1 MLTCRHFCCRYVNLS
16 NATPDQLE
24 ELTRA
29 CEPASFGV
37 KQENELDETYRK
49 AGKMDSE
56 CFASMLD
63 PSNTDLLNIVR
74 GYLLDGPQSNRGVIA
89 ELYKLNIYG
98 KYFNLSH
105 PPSGAILPPR
115 QRLILQAPCRYTTE
129 RKHVRVACGRLS
141 DTP

>member
-1 MLTCRHFCCRYVNLS
+1 M
-16 NATPDQLE
+16 
-24 ELTRA
+24 ELLAQA

-37 KQENELDETYRK
+37 KQENVLDETYRK

-56 CFASMLD
+56 CFASALD
-63 PSNTDLLNIVR
+63 PSNIDLIKIVR
-74 GYLLDGPQSNRGVIA
+74 GYLLEGQQSNRGVIA

-129 RKHVRVACGRLS
+129 RKHVRVARSRLS